1 MYTSGST
8 GVPKGVVM
16 THSNLVQAIFSIM
29 PTIGSVFDRGDKSQ
43 DCYISI
49 LPLAHV
55 LELLAENIMLVV
67 GLPVGYSSPKTFI
80 DTSTGV
86 AKGSKG
92 DATVL
97 KPTVVC
103 VVPAVLNAINKG
115 IRSKVALRGTFFSE
129 LVEFCYQYRLKWTRR
144 GHDTPIM
151 NKIIFSKFRAIVGGN
166 LRCLLSGG
174 APLASD
180 AHDFVRTC
188 LGITLL
194 QGYGLTE
201 TCATACIP
209 DGSDMS
215 TARVGPPLQEV
226 DIRLVNWEEGG
237 YTVTDQQGPGLGE
250 LVNISANPR
259 L

>member
-1 MYTSGST
+1 
-8 GVPKGVVM
+8 M
-16 THSNLVQAIFSIM
+16 THANLVQALMCIL
-29 PTIGSVFDRGDKSQ
+29 PTAGSSLEPTRPD
-43 DCYISI
+43 DCYIAI

-115 IRSKVALRGTFFSE
+115 IRSKVALRGAFFSE

-144 GHDTPIM
+144 
-151 NKIIFSKFRAIVGGN
+151 
-166 LRCLLSGG
+166 
-174 APLASD
+174 
-180 AHDFVRTC
+180 
-188 LGITLL
+188 
-194 QGYGLTE
+194 
-201 TCATACIP
+201 
-209 DGSDMS
+209 
-215 TARVGPPLQEV
+215 
-226 DIRLVNWEEGG
+226 
-237 YTVTDQQGPGLGE
+237 
-250 LVNISANPR
+250 
-259 L
+259 